1 MITAARHNS
10 LCVRCVSFSASHGS
24 VLSVPFGA
32 INRSEMIF
40 QGRKSARRCSSRSR
54 QLARVEASS
63 QPGLVF
69 EIWWDE
75 PAGMRHIGNIGDIQS
90 DPGCSRAGQR
100 SESRSLPDETVKM
113 GCL

>member
-1 MITAARHNS
+1 
-10 LCVRCVSFSASHGS
+10 
-24 VLSVPFGA
+24 
-32 INRSEMIF
+32 MIF